1 MHSFSIHRRGWL
13 TEEAVEGVAL
23 RGALVSLQLVR
34 GAIIAFLLLP
44 LNAYWIGVTEG
55 LWHALHMTTLS
66 LPMNAL
72 VLLIALGLLNRFMA
86 ALHPR
91 LALSAGELL
100 LIHIGLT
107 VQSVLIGHDQIV
119 SLMGVI
125 PAPAWFEN
133 PANRWQELFFP
144 YIPKWLAITDKR
156 AAWHFYTGGGKF
168 YGSGYESQWLAP
180 AIAWTVF
187 LVSLIVAYTS
197 LGLLIYC
204 RWAHQEKLGFPI
216 TRMPMEIAAGQFN
229 WRSNLLWC
237 GFAVAAFVDML
248 NHLHHLYPSVPF
260 IKVRARDRDL
270 MHFITEPPWTALGST
285 PLALYPFIIG
295 YSYLMPLDV
304 CTSAWFFYLLRK
316 LQRLL
321 GMTFGLM
328 RLPRFP
334 YENEQASGAA
344 LAVAVLVLW
353 RVRRALVEAA
363 VRSSSMARR
372 ERHQCEFQRLSM
384 SAVMAFLMALLV
396 CFLISTRAGL
406 SLATAVSFWVM
417 HFLISIAVTR
427 LRAEAGPP
435 SHSLLFANPQDLM
448 LAWLGSRSFRP
459 KELAA
464 LALFFWFNR
473 LNRNHPMPVAIEA
486 MQVSEVI
493 KVPIRFTCAFIV
505 LMGLM
510 TTAFCFAL
518 YPALF
523 YSHGATRVVGEVVW
537 VGMDTFNRL
546 ASWIG
551 TPSQPNPFSRCAV
564 VLGFTFTLTLSSLY
578 HRISWWGLHP
588 LGYLLGM
595 SYAIDFYWLCLL
607 IGSTVK
613 WLLLRYAGSYSALAA
628 TPFFVGLILG
638 EGIVACAWSI
648 YGIIIQKPMY
658 DAWW

>member
-1 MHSFSIHRRGWL
+1 MRPFTPSQRKWV
-13 TEEAVEGVAL
+13 TEESLIEVALECHPTGLRIVRGVA
-23 RGALVSLQLVR
+23 
-34 GAIIAFLLLP
+34 IAFFLLP
-44 LNAYWIGVTEG
+44 INAYWIGVTEG

-72 VLLIALGLLNRFMA
+72 VLLISLALLNRLIKM
-86 ALHPR
+86 LHPR
-91 LALSAGELL
+91 LALSHSELL
-100 LIHIGLT
+100 LIHTGLT
-107 VQSVLIGHDQIV
+107 VQSVLIGHDQVV

-125 PAPAWFEN
+125 PAAAWFEN
-133 PANRWQELFFP
+133 PTNRWQELFFQH
-144 YIPKWLAITDKR
+144 IPKWLAITDKR
-156 AAWHFYTGGGKF
+156 VAWHFYTGGGKF
-168 YGSGYESQWLAP
+168 YGSGYESHWLMP
-180 AIAWTVF
+180 ALSWTG
-187 LVSLIVAYTS
+187 LMTSLFVAYTS
-197 LGLLIYC
+197 SALLLYC

-216 TRMPMEIAAGQFN
+216 TRIPMEIVTERLS
-229 WRSNLLWC
+229 WRSSLFWW
-237 GFAVAAFVDML
+237 GFIAAAFVDMI

-270 MHFITEPPWTALGST
+270 MHFVTEPPWTALGST

-304 CTSAWFFYLLRK
+304 CASAWLFYLLRK
-316 LQRLL
+316 LQRLF
-321 GMTFGLM
+321 GMILGLM

-344 LAVAVLVLW
+344 LAIAILALW
-353 RVRRALVEAA
+353 RMRDTIIGLVVPSRSPTSQAQHKCGFQ
-363 VRSSSMARR
+363 RSSRIALISFAI
-372 ERHQCEFQRLSM
+372 
-384 SAVMAFLMALLV
+384 ALLV
-396 CFLISTRAGL
+396 CLFISIRAGL
-406 SLATAVSFWVM
+406 SLPIAISFWVL
-417 HFLISIAVTR
+417 HFLISTAVTR

-448 LAWLGSRSFRP
+448 LIWLGSRSFRP
-459 KELAA
+459 RELTA

-486 MQVSEVI
+486 IRMGEII
-493 KVPIRFTCAFIV
+493 KVPIWFVCALIV
-505 LMGLM
+505 FMGLM
-510 TTAFCFAL
+510 TMALCFGL
-518 YPALF
+518 YPVLF

-551 TPSQPNPFSRCAV
+551 TPSQPNVFSRCAV
-564 VLGFTFTLTLSSLY
+564 AFGLTFTLMLNFLY
-578 HRISWWGLHP
+578 HRMPWWGLHP
-588 LGYLLGM
+588 LGYLLGT

-628 TPFFVGLILG
+628 TPFFIGLILG
-638 EGIVACAWSI
+638 EGIVACAWSV

>member
-1 MHSFSIHRRGWL
+1 MHLFAAGWKKRAAEKAL
-13 TEEAVEGVAL
+13 EEVAT
-23 RGALVSLQLVR
+23 RGAPTSLRLAR
-34 GAIIAFLLLP
+34 CIAIAFLLLP

-72 VLLIALGLLNRFMA
+72 VLLITLWLLSRLMSA
-86 ALHPR
+86 VHPK

-125 PAPAWFEN
+125 PAAAWFEN

-144 YIPKWLAITDKR
+144 YIPKWLAITDKH
-156 AAWHFYTGGGKF
+156 AAWHFYTGGGRF

-180 AIAWTVF
+180 AIAWTAL
-187 LVSLIVAYTS
+187 LVCLIIAYTS
-197 LGLLIYC
+197 LGTLFYC

-216 TRMPMEIAAGQFN
+216 TRLPMEIAIGRFN
-229 WRSNLLWC
+229 WRSNLFWS
-237 GFAVAAFVDML
+237 GFAIAAFVDML

-270 MHFITEPPWTALGST
+270 MHFLTEPPWTALGST

-304 CTSAWFFYLLRK
+304 CASAWLFYLLRK
-316 LQRLL
+316 LQRLF
-321 GMTFGLM
+321 GMILGLM

-344 LAVAVLVLW
+344 LAIATLVLW
-353 RVRRALVEAA
+353 RIRGALIEVVA
-363 VRSSSMARR
+363 RSSSATRR
-372 ERHQCEFQRLSM
+372 MHHQCEFQQLSRYALVLLSM
-384 SAVMAFLMALLV
+384 ALFV
-396 CFLISTRAGL
+396 CLFISVRAGL
-406 SLATAVSFWVM
+406 SFGVAIAFWVL
-417 HFLISIAVTR
+417 HFLISIAVSR

-448 LAWLGSRSFRP
+448 FSWLGSRSFRP
-459 KELAA
+459 RELTA

-486 MQVSEVI
+486 MRISEAI
-493 KVPIRFTCAFIV
+493 NVPIWFTCAFIV

-510 TTAFCFAL
+510 TVAVCFAL
-518 YPALF
+518 YPVLF
-523 YSHGATRVVGEVVW
+523 YSHGATKVVGEVVW

-546 ASWIG
+546 ASWIW
-551 TPSQPNPFSRCAV
+551 TPSQPNPFLRGAV
-564 VLGFTFTLTLSSLY
+564 AFGSAFTLALNFLY
-578 HRISWWGLHP
+578 YRMPWWGLHP

-595 SYAIDFYWLCLL
+595 SFAIDFYWLCLL

-613 WLLLRYAGSYSALAA
+613 WLLLRYAGSYTALAA
-628 TPFFVGLILG
+628 TPFFIGLILG
-638 EGIVACAWSI
+638 EGIVACAWSV
-648 YGIIIQKPMY
+648 YGIIVQKPMY